1 MALSQQTTLPKDDR
15 TAGYEGGLAR
25 SLVRTLLIFTF
36 IPLIIMAGGAYLRSR
51 TLLREQVVGQMQ
63 AQLNSQLSQLDS
75 TVKTKEIRLDRLA
88 RGTRRA
94 AEIEAAVRAGQ
105 GSLAFERLRD
115 QLAAELRSVD
125 AVTGRATFNQFFFAA
140 NDGTLR
146 MASRPD
152 WEKVSIRGST
162 FYPALTISD
171 RESFL
176 LYDLVPLYPKQL
188 VLATVS
194 KVTATSGDQLG
205 ILVGITE
212 APDLQDTLT
221 GLMALNPDSAA
232 FFITENGTIVG
243 RDAYTDQLAV
253 ITLPDA
259 QHAVLAA
266 GLEQAMDP
274 AAGGM
279 QSVEFTD
286 ETGDAAFG
294 QLKWL
299 DSIHGG
305 TIYEIHQQTV
315 FGPLNGLIPFTA
327 ALFVG
332 TLAAMGIVLSL
343 GARRVFA
350 PLVRL
355 AEITR
360 RFAGGDFSQRAEARS
375 KDEIGMLAQSFNQMA
390 EELSNLYRSLEQK
403 VDERTRQIH
412 TAAEV
417 AQRITSTTRLD
428 DLLNRTAQLLVEQFN
443 FYQANI
449 FMVDQRGR
457 YAVLQAAYGPAA
469 KEMLARGHRLEVG
482 SASIMGWV
490 TAHREPRVASDVA
503 EDPMHLRNELLPQT
517 RSEVGIPIMI
527 GNLVLGAMD
536 VQSTAPG
543 AFGPDTIV
551 MLQLIASQIAVA
563 IQNVGLVQSTQVSF
577 ADLERLQR
585 SGRELVAAKSKEEAV
600 QVLTRILAEAPY
612 STLIMGVDGRNLTLA
627 SDTDTSR
634 PEGVRAKAAVH
645 MLEERLD
652 EVSRQLAV
660 GAVIGDTES
669 NTLPPALAQFA
680 RQLGFQ
686 AVAFLPV
693 IASDRPVALVAMG
706 AQARSLN
713 NAVMQPYMNL
723 TDLAGLAIERIAE
736 NTANEKRLAER
747 QAISLIN
754 QTIAET
760 TADFGEFFAQ
770 LHAQVQRNI
779 GDFAFLVALFEKS
792 TQSIS
797 VPYMYEDGRVDKI
810 DAFPLGEGLSSIL
823 VRTGQPLLLVEDVE
837 RRAAELGA
845 KTVGRPARSWMGAPM
860 MIRNEPIGALIVQ
873 DLDHEHAFT
882 QENLS
887 FFVALAN
894 QVAAVIH
901 NAHLLEESRSRTV
914 QLETAAEIARDVSGS
929 LNLDELLAKAV
940 GYIRERFDFY
950 HSAIFLL
957 DPAGE
962 YAVIREATGE
972 AGAQMKRI
980 GHKLQVGSKSIVGYV
995 AGGGEPLVVNDTGK
1009 DATYFANPLL
1019 PATQS
1024 EAALPLKV
1032 GERMVGVM
1040 DVQSARPYAFS
1051 EDSLRTLRILADQ
1064 LGVAVVNSELFAE
1077 TQEHLSQQRLLH
1089 HITTSAASGTTLE
1102 EALDSAVTGL
1112 QVTLGGDR
1120 VTILLVD
1127 AEKKVLEVRAQ
1138 AGYSEDILNMRV
1150 PIGQG
1155 VTGWAAQ
1162 HHRSLRID
1170 NVAGEPRYIQAS
1182 PNTVSELAV
1191 PLIYRN
1197 EVLGVLN
1204 VESEQTGAYTQDDE
1218 EMLGTLGG
1226 SLAAVIANARL
1237 LEQLRAQAER
1247 ERLIYEITSK
1257 IRRSTNMETIL
1268 TTTASELTKAVG
1280 ARGARIKIAT
1290 PDDGDGNGRKDG
1302 AA

>member
-1 MALSQQTTLPKDDR
+1 MALTPQTTLRNEDQ
-15 TAGYEGGLAR
+15 TAHYEGGLAR

-36 IPLIIMAGGAYLRSR
+36 IPLIIMAGAAYFRSR

-63 AQLNSQLSQLDS
+63 AQLDNQLSQLDT

-88 RGTRRA
+88 RGASRA
-94 AEIEAAVRAGQ
+94 ADIEAALRAGPASIEFAQ
-105 GSLAFERLRD
+105 LRE
-115 QLAAELRSVD
+115 QLAAQLRATD
-125 AVTGRATFNQFFFAA
+125 AVTGRATFSQFFFAA
-140 NDGTLR
+140 NDGSIRL
-146 MASRPD
+146 ASRSE
-152 WEKVSIRGST
+152 WQSMS
-162 FYPALTISD
+162 L
-171 RESFL
+171 RESFFYPDL
-176 LYDLVPLYPKQL
+176 AVAQRQSFLVYDLAPLYPKQL
-188 VLATVS
+188 ALATVT
-194 KVTATSGDQLG
+194 KVTATDGEQLG

-212 APDLQDTLT
+212 APDLQATLT
-221 GLMALNPDSAA
+221 DLAALNKDSSAMYL
-232 FFITENGTIVG
+232 TEAGTLVG
-243 RDAYTDQLAV
+243 IDPYTDQLAE
-253 ITLPDA
+253 ISLPEA
-259 QHAVLAA
+259 PRAILNAASQRSKEEAA
-266 GLEQAMDP
+266 GLAQSVDFTDP
-274 AAGGM
+274 AGQA
-279 QSVEFTD
+279 S
-286 ETGDAAFG
+286 FG
-294 QLKWL
+294 QVKWL
-299 DSIHGG
+299 DSIQGG
-305 TIYEIHQQTV
+305 VIYDLPQQTV
-315 FGPLNGLIPFTA
+315 FGPLNSLIPFTV

-350 PLVRL
+350 PLVQL

-360 RFAGGDFSQRAEARS
+360 RFAAGDFSQRAEARS
-375 KDEIGMLAQSFNQMA
+375 KDEIGMLAQSFNRMA
-390 EELSNLYRSLEQK
+390 EELSGLYRSLEQK
-403 VDERTRQIH
+403 VEERTRQIH

-428 DLLNRTAQLLVEQFN
+428 ELLNRTAQLLVEQFN

-469 KEMLARGHRLEVG
+469 REMLARSHRLEVG
-482 SASIMGWV
+482 SNSIMGWV
-490 TAHREPRVASDVA
+490 TANRKPRVASDVT
-503 EDPMHLRNELLPQT
+503 EDPIHLRNELLPET
-517 RSEVGIPIMI
+517 RSEVGIPITI

-536 VQSTAPG
+536 VQSTQPG

-563 IQNVGLVQSTQVSF
+563 IQNVGLVQSTQVNF

-585 SGRELVAAKSKEEAV
+585 SSRELVAARSKDEAL
-600 QVLTRILAEAPY
+600 QVLARILADAPY
-612 STLIMGVDGRNLTLA
+612 SSLIISVDGRNLSMQTELQPA
-627 SDTDTSR
+627 GA
-634 PEGVRAKAAVH
+634 EAVRARTAVK
-645 MLEERLD
+645 MLEERVD
-652 EVSRQLAV
+652 EVMHQLSMGPV
-660 GAVIGDTES
+660 LGEPDS

-680 RQLGFQ
+680 RQLGYQ

-693 IASDRPVALVAMG
+693 IAGDRLVALAVVG
-706 AQARSLN
+706 AQARTLN
-713 NAVMQPYMNL
+713 NAAIQPYANL
-723 TDLAGLAIERIAE
+723 TDLAGLAMERIAE
-736 NTANEKRLAER
+736 AVSSEKRLAER
-747 QAISLIN
+747 QALSVIN

-760 TADFGEFFAQ
+760 SADFAEFFGQ
-770 LHAQVQRNI
+770 LHGQVQRNI
-779 GDFAFLVALFEKS
+779 GDYAFLVALYDKS

-797 VPYMYEDGRVDKI
+797 VPYMYEDGRVDRI

-823 VRTGQPLLLVEDVE
+823 IRTGQPLMLVEDVE

-845 KTVGRPARSWMGAPM
+845 KTIGRPARSWMGAPM
-860 MIRNEPIGALIVQ
+860 TIQNEPIGALIIQ

-901 NAHLLEESRSRTV
+901 NAQLLEESRARTL

-929 LNLDELLAKAV
+929 LNLDELLAKSV
-940 GYIRERFDFY
+940 DYIRQRFEFY
-950 HSAIFLL
+950 HAAIFLL
-957 DPAGE
+957 DATGE
-962 YAVIREATGE
+962 WAVIREATGE
-972 AGAQMKRI
+972 AGAQMKRV

-995 AGGGEPLVVNDTGK
+995 AGRGEPLVVNDTGK
-1009 DATYFANPLL
+1009 DATYYANPLL
-1019 PATQS
+1019 PGTQS

-1040 DVQSARPYAFS
+1040 DVQSARPYAFTA
-1051 EDSLRTLRILADQ
+1051 DSLRTLRILADQ

-1120 VTILLVD
+1120 VTILLMD
-1127 AEKKVLEVRAQ
+1127 AEKKMLEVRAQ
-1138 AGYSEDILNMRV
+1138 AGYSEDILSMKV
-1150 PIGQG
+1150 PIGEG
-1155 VTGWAAQ
+1155 ITGWAAQ
-1162 HHRSLRID
+1162 HHRPLRID
-1170 NVAGEPRYIQAS
+1170 NVTTEQRYIQAS

-1191 PLIYRN
+1191 PLVYRN

-1204 VESEQTGAYTQDDE
+1204 VESEQAGAYTQDDE

-1226 SLAAVIANARL
+1226 SLAAIIANARL
-1237 LEQLRAQAER
+1237 LEQLRSQAER

-1268 TTTASELTKAVG
+1268 TTTATELTKAVG
-1280 ARGARIKIAT
+1280 ARGVRIKIASAQ
-1290 PDDGDGNGRKDG
+1290 DDDGNGRKDG